1 MRKLVA
7 LAVACLAA
15 CTLCLA
21 ASTLGAAA
29 ETYPSRVITMV
40 VPYPAGGPT
49 DTIARIL
56 AERMQAALGQS
67 VIIEN
72 VSGAGGS
79 IGVGRVAHAA
89 PDGYTIMMATAA
101 TTAGNPNLMKSLP
114 YDPLKDFIPAG
125 FIGSL
130 QFVLLTRN
138 EPGSATLAD
147 FIKRAK
153 SARPP
158 LTSGAGTPSARV
170 CTATLGE
177 RIGAELV
184 YVPYKAAPL
193 ALADLLSGQI
203 DMTFGDVSIAAPQVK
218 AGKVKALVLASDSPS
233 VLLPGVP
240 TFEQAGLGQFSL
252 DAWFVLLMPAK
263 TPPEIVDKI
272 DKAVQEIVVDPKV
285 IERLHSMS
293 FEPRQMASADVRS
306 FIKAEIDKWRR
317 LTRAAGIEKE

>member
-1 MRKLVA
+1 
-7 LAVACLAA
+7 
-15 CTLCLA
+15 
-21 ASTLGAAA
+21 
-29 ETYPSRVITMV
+29 
-40 VPYPAGGPT
+40 
-49 DTIARIL
+49 
-56 AERMQAALGQS
+56 
-67 VIIEN
+67 
-72 VSGAGGS
+72 
-79 IGVGRVAHAA
+79 
-89 PDGYTIMMATAA
+89 MMATAA

-114 YDPLKDFIPAG
+114 YDSLKDFAPAG

-153 SARPP
+153 GATPP

-193 ALADLLSGQI
+193 ALADMLSGQI
-203 DMTFGDVSIAAPQVK
+203 DMTFGDVSIAVPQVK

-240 TFEQAGLGQFSL
+240 TFEEAGLGQFSL
-252 DAWFVLLMPAK
+252 DAWFVLLVPAK
-263 TPPEIVDKI
+263 TPAGDRREN
-272 DKAVQEIVVDPKV
+272 
-285 IERLHSMS
+285 
-293 FEPRQMASADVRS
+293 RQGGAGDRDRPQDGRSAARNVLRAQTHGVGRRADVHRVRDREMGPS
-306 FIKAEIDKWRR
+306 CQGRR
-317 LTRAAGIEKE
+317 HREGMTP